1 MARMLYLACMFGFE
15 LAARIGEYTK
25 RENGGTDH
33 CFRTY
38 DLTFAVETASGTS
51 DVAGSCLVDLP
62 CVKEGQGY
70 GQIAECR
77 VMGVS
82 TKGKITTKAKLI
94 GRRSVSESEFLND
107 LIDFTVHA
115 GAKGDGYRKRDGSRT
130 VLRAR
135 LVRDELKDICRRN
148 GLPPDYFSAH
158 SLRKGGITHMRAQG
172 VTEDDRRD
180 RGNYAA
186 GSKVINTTYDYAT
199 GLGPVASNGL

>member
-1 MARMLYLACMFGFE
+1 
-15 LAARIGEYTK
+15 
-25 RENGGTDH
+25 
-33 CFRTY
+33 
-38 DLTFAVETASGTS
+38 
-51 DVAGSCLVDLP
+51 
-62 CVKEGQGY
+62 
-70 GQIAECR
+70 
-77 VMGVS
+77 MGVS
-82 TKGKITTKAKLI
+82 TKDKITTKVKLI

-172 VTEDDRRD
+172 VTEDDPQRPREL
-180 RGNYAA
+180 RGRVA
-186 GSKVINTTYDYAT
+186 GYEHDLCMTLRQD
-199 GLGPVASNGL
+199 